1 MLNTL
6 LKSIKKRDFP
16 FYFSYVNVVTLGIW
30 KPKTKVFL
38 FKQQHNNSKTRAL
51 DLHFLFCN
59 MEQFLRIVEEP
70 SSSASTEVSIDADRL
85 KFFNSKMKT
94 WDYAKISADDF
105 HKLSSDYRSSILKN
119 YYLDLSAKYS
129 FGAGKMFVFCFWAN
143 SGLLLDCFWLIFG
156 LLTEKIFL

>member
-105 HKLSSDYRSSILKN
+105 HKLHLTTDLQSSKIIIWICQQNILLVQVKCL
-119 YYLDLSAKYS
+119 Y
-129 FGAGKMFVFCFWAN
+129 FVFELTLACF
-143 SGLLLDCFWLIFG
+143 
-156 LLTEKIFL
+156 